1 MAKRKIHHGCTV
13 EEHNLYLRI
22 RFRYLG
28 RRYSRS
34 TNLRDNA
41 ENRIKAEKL
50 ARLIAATI
58 AAGRDPLPLLA
69 PKIETKSKKHG
80 PTLREYYETWINDKS
95 PPLVRKA
102 QARDYRRHLEKYI
115 LPRIGELP
123 VSIITARDI
132 LGLRSSLMERGLR
145 GKPLKL
151 KSVKNILVGS
161 LRAMLRDARVVDHL
175 LDHDPFDGVRWPRLP
190 VPGPD
195 PFTAEE
201 RARIETWFAKKVTRF
216 RGLAEGQVGG
226 HRMHPSFAAFV
237 HILFWTGMRPS
248 EVIGLTW
255 GDVDLQAGFLRVTRS
270 RYAGEYS
277 APKTGSAARTVQ
289 LLPETVRQLEVV
301 QPLHLEPRSPV
312 FVNTEGKPIHLT
324 TFATW
329 HWNPCLRALGIR
341 ARGIYATK
349 DTYISFALT
358 RGVNISWLVGQTGVS
373 YPTML
378 RHYGTYLRSEGPDQ
392 LARLTDGDRSG
403 SPAAQPARPS

>member
-102 QARDYRRHLEKYI
+102 QARDYRRHLEGYV

-123 VSIITARDI
+123 VATITARDI

-175 LDHDPFDGVRWPRLP
+175 LDRDPFDGVRWPRLP

-216 RGLAEGQVGG
+216 RVMAEGQIGG
-226 HRMHPSFAAFV
+226 HRMHPSFATFV
-237 HILFWTGMRPS
+237 HVLMWTGMRPS
-248 EVIGLTW
+248 EAIGLTW
-255 GDVDLQAGFLRVTRS
+255 GDIDLQAGFLRVARS

-277 APKTGSAARTVQ
+277 APKTGAAARTVQ
-289 LLPETVRQLEVV
+289 LLSETVRQLQVI
-301 QPLHLEPRSPV
+301 QPLHVDPNAPV
-312 FVNTEGKPIHLT
+312 FTNTEGRPVHLT
-324 TFATW
+324 TFAQW
-329 HWNPCLRALGIR
+329 HWYPCLRALGIR
-341 ARGIYATK
+341 SRGIYATK

-378 RHYGTYLRSEGPDQ
+378 RHYGTFLRSEGPDQ